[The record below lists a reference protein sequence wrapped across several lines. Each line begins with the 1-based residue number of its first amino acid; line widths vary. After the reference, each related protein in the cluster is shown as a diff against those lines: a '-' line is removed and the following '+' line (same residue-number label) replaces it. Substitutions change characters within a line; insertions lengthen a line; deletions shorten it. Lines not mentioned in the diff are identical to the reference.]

1 MKLKDVFLGRLIDD
15 SAGKLVATEENQVL
29 WEFSESESWSVHED
43 EAYTKGAGKPAAS
56 SISEI
61 QGILKLKEGNGHI
74 ISTNPLQSY
83 LTWTKSIR
91 L

>member
-1 MKLKDVFLGRLIDD
+1 MDD
-15 SAGKLVATEENQVL
+15 SAEKPVATEENQVM

-43 EAYTKGAGKPAAS
+43 EVTGEPVAYTTSAGKRAAS
-56 SISEI
+56 SISEN
-61 QGILKLKEGNGHI
+61 QGILKLKEGNVHI
-74 ISTNPLQSY
+74 IFTYPRQSC